1 LQISTSTERTTTA
14 AEQSRDNNGRNNGSG
29 IANEISQ
36 IKAKLRVNFE
46 QIIRRLDA
54 IQTEFLKRQ

>member
-1 LQISTSTERTTTA
+1 LQISTSTERTT

-29 IANEISQ
+29 IANEIPQ
-36 IKAKLRVNFE
+36 IKAKLRANFE

-54 IQTEFLKRQ
+54 IQMDFSKRQ

>member
-1 LQISTSTERTTTA
+1 LQISTSTERTTA

-36 IKAKLRVNFE
+36 IKAELRANFE

-54 IQTEFLKRQ
+54 I

>member
-1 LQISTSTERTTTA
+1 LQISTSTERTTA
-14 AEQSRDNNGRNNGSG
+14 AEQLRDNNGRNNGSG

-54 IQTEFLKRQ
+54 VQTEFLKRQ